1 MTVIFR
7 GKTLP
12 AWFGAASPEND
23 QQILPIGY
31 LFDKYREIPGA
42 GLADTYQRLSLTMSG
57 VLPRS
62 REATE
67 GLQPESFDS
76 YQLVKPGQLIFKL
89 IDLENVSTSRVGL
102 SEDEGLVS
110 PAYIVVQPSKKIMP
124 RYAYWYFMDLY
135 FRQVF
140 NNLGED
146 GVRAS
151 LGWEGLK
158 ELPFPLHPLEEQERI
173 VSFLDVETAKI
184 DHLITRQRELIDLT
198 MLRLQVWRER
208 SFWGGADY
216 DPFFKP
222 PDGWKVRRNRHIFE
236 HVDGRTETGNEEL
249 LSVSHITGVTP
260 RYMKNVTMFEG
271 ESTVGYKLVAKNELV
286 INTMWAWM
294 GALGVSKYEGIVSPA
309 YDVYRF
315 RDLDSVNPMFFDCMY
330 RTAAYVRLMKANS
343 RGIWE
348 SRLRLY
354 PEVFLR
360 LSSLVPPRDI
370 QDRLVGENRKKTAEA
385 DNLVERCNKA
395 ISLLQE
401 RRSALIT
408 AAVTGQIEV

>member
-1 MTVIFR
+1 MSPYSWREVQIRHLGTVFAGSDPKSGSSSWGGNTPFVTPVDLR
-7 GKTLP
+7 VANGETLEYTERTV
-12 AWFGAASPEND
+12 ARDGAKKESTLVPTGSVIISVRA
-23 QQILPIGY
+23 PIGY
-31 LFDKYREIPGA
+31 VSIANEEVALGRGCCAVFPKTTKAEARYLVYSLMAKRDLLDALGNGSTFKGITSEAIKSLKLPIP
-42 GLADTYQRLSLTMSG
+42 S
-57 VLPRS
+57 
-62 REATE
+62 
-67 GLQPESFDS
+67 
-76 YQLVKPGQLIFKL
+76 
-89 IDLENVSTSRVGL
+89 VS
-102 SEDEGLVS
+102 
-110 PAYIVVQPSKKIMP
+110 
-124 RYAYWYFMDLY
+124 
-135 FRQVF
+135 
-140 NNLGED
+140 
-146 GVRAS
+146 
-151 LGWEGLK
+151 
-158 ELPFPLHPLEEQERI
+158 EQSRI
-173 VSFLDVETAKI
+173 VRFLNAETAKI
-184 DHLITRQRELIDLT
+184 DHLITRQQELIDLT
-198 MLRLQVWRER
+198 MSRLEGWREHA
-208 SFWGGADY
+208 FWGGSTHDT
-216 DPFFKP
+216 FLIP
-222 PDGWKVRRNRHIFE
+222 PEGWKVCRNRRIFE
-236 HVDGRTETGNEEL
+236 HVDGRSETGDEEL

-260 RYMKNVTMFEG
+260 RYMKNVTMFEA
-271 ESTVGYKLVAKNELV
+271 ESTVGYKLVAKNDLV

-294 GALGVSKYEGIVSPA
+294 GALGISKYEGIVSPA
-309 YDVYRF
+309 YDVYCF

>member
-1 MTVIFR
+1 M
-7 GKTLP
+7 
-12 AWFGAASPEND
+12 N
-23 QQILPIGY
+23 
-31 LFDKYREIPGA
+31 
-42 GLADTYQRLSLTMSG
+42 G

-62 REATE
+62 REATD

-76 YQLVKPGQLIFKL
+76 YQLLKPGHLVFKL
-89 IDLENVSTSRVGL
+89 IDLQNVSTSRVGL

-110 PAYIVVQPSKKIMP
+110 PAYIVVQPSKEVLP

-151 LGWEGLK
+151 LGWESLK
-158 ELPFPLHPLEEQERI
+158 ELPFRLRSIEQQERI
-173 VSFLDVETAKI
+173 VQYLDAETAKI
-184 DHLITRQRELIDLT
+184 DHLIAKQRELIDLT
-198 MLRLQVWRER
+198 TSRLQLWREHA
-208 SFWGGADY
+208 FWGGATT
-216 DPFFKP
+216 DPFLNP
-222 PDGWKVRRNRHIFE
+222 PDGWELLRNRHILE
-236 HVDGRTETGNEEL
+236 HVEGRSDTGEEEM

-260 RYMKNVTMFEG
+260 RSMKNVTMFEA
-271 ESTVGYKLVAKNELV
+271 ESTVGYRLVAKDDLV

-294 GALGVSKYEGIVSPA
+294 GALGVSRYEGLVSPS
-309 YDVYRF
+309 YNVYRF
-315 RDLDSVNPMFFDCMY
+315 RDPDAVNPMYFDCMY
-330 RTAAYVRLMKANS
+330 RTAAYVSLMKANS

-360 LSSLVPPRDI
+360 LTSLVPSKDV
-370 QDRLVGENRKKTAEA
+370 QERLVSENRERTAEA
-385 DNLVERCNKA
+385 ERLIDRCSQA
-395 ISLLQE
+395 IQLLQE
-401 RRSALIT
+401 RRSALVT